1 MAGGLP
7 ISRLRARRA
16 ETVLSYS
23 WCLGRFIRR
32 VRHGAD
38 YFSGNNES
46 RKAESTESVPSCSRS
61 GSHRRAWVG
70 ARRHRGLFGQPLRR
84 VFVFHSPLDVRAVSH
99 AKHIRAG
106 RPPWPSAPRA
116 ESPVRATWDK
126 RKRACAVP
134 LPQLSAP
141 PGRGPHPCSPRWPS
155 SAAALSPNALG
166 DFLLSSSCAVSQN
179 WDKKTY
185 FTTTANAS

>member
-23 WCLGRFIRR
+23 WCLGRVIRR

-38 YFSGNNES
+38 YFSGNNEN
-46 RKAESTESVPSCSRS
+46 RKAESTESVPSCSRG

-70 ARRHRGLFGQPLRR
+70 ARRHRGPLGQPLRR
-84 VFVFHSPLDVRAVSH
+84 GFVFHSPLDFRAVSH
-99 AKHIRAG
+99 AKHTRAG
-106 RPPWPSAPRA
+106 RPPRPSAPRA
-116 ESPVRATWDK
+116 ESPVTATWDK

-134 LPQLSAP
+134 LLRLSAP
-141 PGRGPHPCSPRWPS
+141 PGRGPCPCSPRWPS
-155 SAAALSPNALG
+155 SAAALSPSALG
-166 DFLLSSSCAVSQN
+166 DFLFSSSCAFSQN
-179 WDKKTY
+179 
-185 FTTTANAS
+185 